1 MRDFSRAVDLVLQAP
16 EEKVSFEVF
25 NAGGECNN
33 LSKRA
38 VVNEILRHFPSAPV
52 KYKEKGSDPRNYKVS
67 FEKIRRQLN
76 FTAKNSV
83 KDSVKEIL
91 AEINSGRLD
100 PVDSE
105 FSNMAKMTENVAVF

>member
-1 MRDFSRAVDLVLQAP
+1 MAKIIQEFIPSI
-16 EEKVSFEVF
+16 KISVSE
-25 NAGGECNN
+25 
-33 LSKRA
+33 SK
-38 VVNEILRHFPSAPV
+38 N
-52 KYKEKGSDPRNYKVS
+52 DPRNYKVS

-83 KDSVKEIL
+83 KESVKEIL

-105 FSNMAKMTENVAVF
+105 FSNMAKMTENVVVF